1 MLSTIRWFQQRFS
14 YWVDGCILMDFVFLR
29 GFVDLVLTHMI
40 SFRVLPPFASDY
52 LECFALLH
60 VAYVLS
66 AAFPTFSLVRY
77 LSKLLVVTNL
87 HLILIRRAQL
97 RARPCFDENSSL
109 NGRF

>member
-14 YWVDGCILMDFVFLR
+14 YWVDDCILMDFVFLR

-77 LSKLLVVTNL
+77 LQIARHYKSPLYLDTACPVTRASLL
-87 HLILIRRAQL
+87 
-97 RARPCFDENSSL
+97 
-109 NGRF
+109 